1 MSRGSWQ
8 TFQRFQWRCEDEQ
21 EEEEEEK
28 IKWILFFPF
37 AARTP
42 LITSSQIEATK
53 DWDRAAALP
62 VVAVICC
69 LSAGEIKNT

>member
-1 MSRGSWQ
+1 MD
-8 TFQRFQWRCEDEQ
+8 FF
-21 EEEEEEK
+21 
-28 IKWILFFPF
+28 FFPF